1 MFVLI
6 LLFQKTF
13 IGLPLR
19 HIAPLKMQVCFY
31 LSLNKCLFVLK
42 SPSMSDF
49 LANLF
54 AYIIKKQY
62 LCSRKRQKLV
72 NHKTKKR

>member
-1 MFVLI
+1 
-6 LLFQKTF
+6 
-13 IGLPLR
+13 
-19 HIAPLKMQVCFY
+19 
-31 LSLNKCLFVLK
+31 
-42 SPSMSDF
+42 MSDF